1 MAAAFAFY
9 TIYLAIQLSNK
20 KMTSNEHLMK
30 TYAPLDVTFEH
41 GEGAYLWDTNNQ
53 KYLDALCGIAVCG
66 LGHAHPAITKTI
78 SEQAAKLLHTSNLY
92 QIDKQQHLA
101 NQLCDISGM
110 DRVFFSN
117 SGAEAN
123 EAAIKIARLYGHNHD
138 IANPSI
144 IVMENSFH
152 GRTMAT
158 LSATGNR
165 KVQAGFE
172 PLVQG
177 FIRAPYN
184 DIEAIK
190 NIADNNNNV
199 VAILVEP
206 VQGEGGVNIPNQDY
220 LNQLRE
226 ICDQQNWLLMLD
238 EIQTGMARTG
248 EWFAFQHNG
257 IQPDVMTLAKALGNG
272 VPIGACLT
280 NKKAGDVFQ
289 PGNHGSTFGGN
300 PLMCATASTVID
312 TIKIE
317 NLLANTK
324 QMSEYIVNGF
334 KDKLSQL
341 SSVREIRNLGLM
353 IGIELDSDSL
363 NIECTELV
371 KLALQEKLL
380 INVTAGNVIRLLP
393 PLTLSQ
399 QQADTIIN
407 TVSEL
412 VSRFSKKDAANQAA

>member
-1 MAAAFAFY
+1 
-9 TIYLAIQLSNK
+9 
-20 KMTSNEHLMK
+20 MTTNEHLMK
-30 TYAPLDVTFEH
+30 TYAPLDITFEH
-41 GEGAYLWDTNNQ
+41 GEGAYLWDTNQ
-53 KYLDALCGIAVCG
+53 QQYLDALCGIAVCG

-101 NQLCDISGM
+101 DQLCEVSGLS
-110 DRVFFSN
+110 RVFFSN

-123 EAAIKIARLYGHNHD
+123 EAAIKIARLFGHKNN
-138 IANPSI
+138 IEIPNI

-158 LSATGNR
+158 LSATGSR

-184 DIEAIK
+184 NIDAIK
-190 NIADNNNNV
+190 NIAENNNNV

-206 VQGEGGVNIPNQDY
+206 IQGEGGIQIPDKNY

-238 EIQTGMARTG
+238 EIQTGMGRTG
-248 EWFAFQHNG
+248 EWFAFQHNK
-257 IQPDVMTLAKALGNG
+257 IEPDVMTLAKALGNG
-272 VPIGACLT
+272 VPIGACLA
-280 NKKAGDVFQ
+280 NEKAGEVFQ

-300 PLMCATASTVID
+300 PLMCATASAVINI
-312 TIKIE
+312 IKSE
-317 NLLANTK
+317 NLQTNASKMGTYMLNA
-324 QMSEYIVNGF
+324 F
-334 KDKLSQL
+334 KDKLEQL
-341 SSVREIRNLGLM
+341 DGVHEIRGLGLM
-353 IGIELDSDSL
+353 IGIELGQD
-363 NIECTELV
+363 CTELV
-371 KLALQEKLL
+371 KLALEKHLL

-393 PLTLSQ
+393 PLIITQ
-399 QQADTIIN
+399 QQADTIVN
-407 TVSEL
+407 TVCEL
-412 VSRFSKKDAANQAA
+412 IITILQNKAAA

>member
-1 MAAAFAFY
+1 M
-9 TIYLAIQLSNK
+9 II
-20 KMTSNEHLMK
+20 NEHLMK
-30 TYAPLDVTFEH
+30 TYAPLDITFEH
-41 GEGAYLWDTNNQ
+41 GEGAFLWDTRQQ

-101 NQLCDISGM
+101 SQLCEISGM
-110 DRVFFSN
+110 SRVFFSN

-123 EAAIKIARLYGHNHD
+123 EAAIKIARLYGHKNNID
-138 IANPSI
+138 KPGI

-152 GRTMAT
+152 GRTLAT

-184 DIEAIK
+184 NIDAIK
-190 NIADNNNNV
+190 NIAENNNNI

-206 VQGEGGVNIPNQDY
+206 IQGEGGINIPDSDY

-238 EIQTGMARTG
+238 EIQTGMGRTG
-248 EWFAFQHNG
+248 KWFSFQHNN

-272 VPIGACLT
+272 VPIGACLA
-280 NKKAGDVFQ
+280 NNKAGDIFQ

-312 TIKIE
+312 TIK
-317 NLLANTK
+317 
-324 QMSEYIVNGF
+324 SEDLQTNAGKMGDYIRNAFKNELEQING
-334 KDKLSQL
+334 
-341 SSVREIRNLGLM
+341 VREIRGQGLM
-353 IGIELDSDSL
+353 IGIELEQD
-363 NIECTELV
+363 CAELV
-371 KLALQEKLL
+371 KTALAQHLL

-393 PLTLSQ
+393 PLIINQ

-407 TVSEL
+407 TVSKL
-412 VSRFSKKDAANQAA
+412 VITSLQNKIAA

>member
-1 MAAAFAFY
+1 
-9 TIYLAIQLSNK
+9 
-20 KMTSNEHLMK
+20 MK

-41 GEGAYLWDTNNQ
+41 GEGAYLWDTDKQ
-53 KYLDALCGIAVCG
+53 QYLDALCGIAVCS

-78 SEQAAKLLHTSNLY
+78 SEQASKLLHTSNLY

-101 NQLCDISGM
+101 DQLCEISGM
-110 DRVFFSN
+110 SRVFFSN

-123 EAAIKIARLYGHNHD
+123 EAAIKIARLYGHQQN
-138 IANPSI
+138 IKNPNI

-177 FIRAPYN
+177 FVRAPYN
-184 DIEAIK
+184 DIQSIK
-190 NIADNNNNV
+190 NIADNNNDV

-206 VQGEGGVNIPNQDY
+206 IQGESGINIPDGDY

-226 ICDQQNWLLMLD
+226 ICDQHNWLLMLD
-238 EIQTGMARTG
+238 EIQTGMGRTG
-248 EWFAFQHNG
+248 QWFAFQHNN

-272 VPIGACLT
+272 VPIGACLA
-280 NKKAGDVFQ
+280 NEKAGEIMQ

-300 PLMCATASTVID
+300 PLACATASTVID
-312 TIKIE
+312 TIRSE
-317 NLLANTK
+317 NLISNAKALG
-324 QMSEYIVNGF
+324 EYMLNGF
-334 KDKLSQL
+334 AEKLSAL
-341 SSVREIRNLGLM
+341 AGVREIRGLGLM
-353 IGIELDSDSL
+353 IGIELDNDHL
-363 NIECTELV
+363 NYDCSELV
-371 KLALQEKLL
+371 KLALEKQLL

-393 PLTLSQ
+393 PLILDQ
-399 QQADTIIN
+399 QQADTIIE

-412 VSRFSKKDAANQAA
+412 VTSSLQKAVA

>member
-1 MAAAFAFY
+1 
-9 TIYLAIQLSNK
+9 
-20 KMTSNEHLMK
+20 MK
-30 TYAPLDVTFEH
+30 TYSPLDVTFEH
-41 GEGAYLWDTNNQ
+41 GEGAYLWDTNKQ

-92 QIDKQQHLA
+92 QIDKQQQLA
-101 NQLCDISGM
+101 NQLCEVSGM
-110 DRVFFSN
+110 SRVFFSN

-123 EAAIKIARLYGHNHD
+123 EAAIKIARLYGHKNNID
-138 IANPSI
+138 KPNI

-152 GRTMAT
+152 GRTLAT

-177 FIRAPYN
+177 FVRAPYN
-184 DIEAIK
+184 NIDAIK
-190 NIADNNNNV
+190 NIAENNNNV

-206 VQGEGGVNIPNQDY
+206 IQGESGIQVPEQNY

-238 EIQTGMARTG
+238 EIQTGMGRTG
-248 EWFAFQHNG
+248 EWFAFQHNK
-257 IQPDVMTLAKALGNG
+257 IQPDVMTIAKALGNG
-272 VPIGACLT
+272 VPIGACLA
-280 NKKAGDVFQ
+280 NEKAGEIMQ

-300 PLMCATASTVID
+300 PLMCATASTVIN
-312 TIKIE
+312 TIKSE
-317 NLLANTK
+317 SLLVNASKTGD
-324 QMSEYIVNGF
+324 YILNGF
-334 KDKLSQL
+334 KNKIGQL
-341 SSVREIRNLGLM
+341 DGVSEIRGLGLM
-353 IGIELDSDSL
+353 IGIELDCEKLKYD
-363 NIECTELV
+363 CTELV
-371 KLALQEKLL
+371 KLALKKQLL

-393 PLTLSQ
+393 PLIISQ

-407 TVSEL
+407 IVSDL
-412 VSRFSKKDAANQAA
+412 VSSSLQKAAA

>member
-1 MAAAFAFY
+1 
-9 TIYLAIQLSNK
+9 
-20 KMTSNEHLMK
+20 MK

-41 GEGAYLWDTNNQ
+41 GEGAYLWDTNGQ
-53 KYLDALCGIAVCG
+53 EYLDALCGIAVCG

-101 NQLCDISGM
+101 DQLCEVSGM
-110 DRVFFSN
+110 SRVFFSN

-123 EAAIKIARLYGHNHD
+123 EAAIKIARLFGHKNN
-138 IANPSI
+138 IENPSI
-144 IVMENSFH
+144 IVMDNSFH

-184 DIEAIK
+184 NIDAIK
-190 NIADNNNNV
+190 NIAENNNNV

-206 VQGEGGVNIPNQDY
+206 IQGEGGINIPDPDY

-226 ICDQQNWLLMLD
+226 ICDQKNWLLMLD
-238 EIQTGMARTG
+238 EIQTGMCRTG
-248 EWFAFQHNG
+248 EWFAFQHNN

-272 VPIGACLT
+272 VPIGACLA
-280 NKKAGDVFQ
+280 NEKAGDVLQ

-312 TIKIE
+312 TIKSE
-317 NLLANTK
+317 NLQANANK
-324 QMSEYIVNGF
+324 MGDYILDAF
-334 KDKLSQL
+334 KDKLGQL
-341 SSVREIRNLGLM
+341 DGVREIRGMGLM
-353 IGIELDSDSL
+353 IGIELD
-363 NIECTELV
+363 NECPELV
-371 KLALQEKLL
+371 KLALENKLL
-380 INVTAGNVIRLLP
+380 INVTAGNVVRLLP
-393 PLTLSQ
+393 PLIINQ
-399 QQADTIIN
+399 QQADTIVN

-412 VSRFSKKDAANQAA
+412 VIDSLQKKAAA